1 MYECIGSA
9 WSTDDYAAPDR
20 FEAWRQQLNAIYL
33 DWTIEKPGDAGYHAA
48 VSTRSFDDFTLVNCH
63 CEPFRASRR
72 AAQMAQDTREI
83 IGIQL
88 VISGRETLDIGGDE
102 VSLSEGDILIWDNT
116 RPISFAVQESL
127 HKLSIIMPLSRFK
140 HWLPTSWYTIDKKIA
155 KESHSGRLLSAFMC
169 HMPDHVFNRPNANGD
184 ALIEATMGL
193 LVDAL
198 DPLRGG
204 SEDQS
209 LKSAQM
215 LRIRRI
221 IGEHLSDSGL
231 TPHKIAAL
239 AKISV
244 RYLHWLFESEGITVS
259 QYIIA
264 QRLQRCRRELSNPM
278 MGNRTITD
286 IAFSW
291 GFQNSAHFSRRF
303 KQEFGVSPYMFR
315 NGTGNEV
322 LVASF

>member
-1 MYECIGSA
+1 MYECTGGA
-9 WSTDDYAAPDR
+9 WSTDDYAASDR

-33 DWTIEKPGDAGYHAA
+33 DWNIEKPGRPGYQAS

-72 AAQMAQDTREI
+72 AAQMAHDTREI
-83 IGIQL
+83 LGIQL
-88 VISGRETLDIGGDE
+88 VISGRETMDIGGEE
-102 VSLSEGDILIWDNT
+102 VTLSEGDILIWDNT

-140 HWLPTSWYTIDKKIA
+140 HWLPTSWYMIDKKIA
-155 KESHSGRLLSAFMC
+155 KESRSGQLLSLFMRN
-169 HMPDHVFNRPNANGD
+169 MPAHVFERENANGD
-184 ALIEATMGL
+184 ALVEATMGL
-193 LVDAL
+193 LIDAL

-215 LRIRRI
+215 VRIRQI
-221 IGEHLSDSGL
+221 IGQNLSDGSL
-231 TPHKIAAL
+231 TPHKIATL
-239 AKISV
+239 ARISV

-259 QYIIA
+259 QYIIT
-264 QRLQRCRRELSNPM
+264 QRLQRCRRELSNPV

-303 KQEFGVSPYMFR
+303 KQEFGVSPHAFR
-315 NGTGNEV
+315 NGCGSDFIALTC
-322 LVASF
+322 

>member
-1 MYECIGSA
+1 MYEYTGNA
-9 WSTDDYAAPDR
+9 WSTEGYAASER

-33 DWTIEKPGDAGYHAA
+33 DWSIEKPGDAAYQAS
-48 VSTRSFDDFTLVNCH
+48 VSTRSFDDFTLVNCR

-83 IGIQL
+83 IGVQL
-88 VISGRETLDIGGDE
+88 VISGRETMDIGGE
-102 VSLSEGDILIWDNT
+102 QVSLSEGDLMIWDNT
-116 RPISFAVQESL
+116 RPMSFAVQESL

-140 HWLPTSWYTIDKKIA
+140 NWLPTSWYTIDKKIA
-155 KESHSGRLLSAFMC
+155 KGSMSGQLLSTFMRN
-169 HMPDHVFNRPNANGD
+169 MPDHMFNRENANGD

-209 LKSAQM
+209 LKAAQM
-215 LRIRRI
+215 MRIRGI
-221 IGEHLSDSGL
+221 ISEHLSDGEL
-231 TPHKIAAL
+231 TPHKVAAL

-244 RYLHWLFESEGITVS
+244 RYLHWLFESEGITAS
-259 QYIIA
+259 QYIIS
-264 QRLQRCRRELSNPM
+264 QRLQRCRRELSNPV

-303 KQEFGVSPYMFR
+303 KQEFGTSPHEFR
-315 NGTGNEV
+315 KMTN
-322 LVASF
+322 